1 MRSYERAENL
11 LREAIIINPDF
22 VPALVDMGG
31 LSAEKGDFAKAEK
44 YLTRATSLEPL
55 NATAHYN
62 LAQVYQMQGK
72 NAEAEVEMKKANEA
86 EALSQKKVTK
96 PQR

>member
-1 MRSYERAENL
+1 M
-11 LREAIIINPDF
+11 IINPDF

-31 LSAEKGDFAKAEK
+31 LKAEKGDFVKAEK
-44 YLTRATSLEPL
+44 FLFRATTLEPL

-72 NAEAEVEMKKANEA
+72 NTAAEEEMKKANKA
-86 EALSQKKVTK
+86 EALSQQKTTV
-96 PQR
+96 PRQ